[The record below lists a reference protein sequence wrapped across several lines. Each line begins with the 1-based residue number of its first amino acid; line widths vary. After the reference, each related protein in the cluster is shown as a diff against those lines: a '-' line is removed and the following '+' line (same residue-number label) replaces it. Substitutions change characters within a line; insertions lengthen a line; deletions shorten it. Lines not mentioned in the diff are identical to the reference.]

1 MIYCVD
7 VDGTI
12 CRTVGADYVDA
23 EPVASR
29 ICEINALLDQGHEV
43 IYFTARGSGT
53 GIDHS
58 ELTRAQLQR
67 WGARY
72 TRLILG
78 KPAAD
83 VYIDDR
89 AMSATEFFADGQAD
103 LHSN

>member
-7 VDGTI
+7 IDGTI
-12 CRTVGADYVDA
+12 CRTVGAGYADA
-23 EPVASR
+23 APVPER
-29 ICEINALLDQGHEV
+29 ISAINALLDQGHEV
-43 IYFTARGSGT
+43 VYFTARGSGT

-58 ELTRAQLQR
+58 ELTRDQLHR

-78 KPAAD
+78 KPPAD

-89 AMSATEFFADGQAD
+89 GMSATEFFADGHCG
-103 LHSN
+103 LHSA

>member
-7 VDGTI
+7 IDGTI
-12 CRTVGADYVDA
+12 CKTRGVSYAEA
-23 EPVASR
+23 EPVTSR
-29 ICEINALLDQGHEV
+29 ISEINALLDQGHEIV
-43 IYFTARGSGT
+43 YFTARGSGT

-58 ELTRAQLQR
+58 ELTREQLRR

-72 TRLILG
+72 TRLVLG

-89 AMSATEFFADGQAD
+89 AMTASDFFADGISE
-103 LHSN
+103 LHSS